1 VTAKSSQLQIRV
13 TPRQKSALKQR
24 AALAGM
30 DVSAF
35 VLARALPDEA
45 ARFAELLRS
54 LGDDSQQRFAFA
66 ELSDFLEN
74 CAPATFVDAVADAKV
89 ARLTPRIA
97 NYVAAMVELAAQ
109 RKRLLP
115 PAWTAT
121 VAPLDAPWFGSS
133 LKSLR
138 PYLLSAAPTPF
149 RRRNIFIDS
158 SVGDRV

>member
-1 VTAKSSQLQIRV
+1 VTSKTSQLQIRV
-13 TPRQKSALKQR
+13 TPRQKAALKQR

-45 ARFAELLRS
+45 VRFAELLRA
-54 LGDDSQQRFAFA
+54 LGDARRERFAFA
-66 ELSDFLEN
+66 ELNDFLEA
-74 CAPATFVDAVADAKV
+74 CAPAVFADAVADAKL
-89 ARLTPRIA
+89 ARLTPQTA

-109 RKRLLP
+109 RKRVAP

-121 VAPLDAPWFGSS
+121 VEPLDAPWFGSP

-138 PYLLSAAPTPF
+138 PYLLSAAPVPF

-158 SVGDRV
+158 SIGDRV

>member
-1 VTAKSSQLQIRV
+1 MTAKTSQLQIRV

-24 AALAGM
+24 AAQAGM

-66 ELSDFLEN
+66 ELSEFLEH

-138 PYLLSAAPTPF
+138 PHLLSAAPVPF